1 MCEVNKSIALTN
13 LHEKSAGNYSN
24 LGLSHVLLNT
34 DFISFAEFVEEILS
48 MYNKLD
54 SNLERID
61 FQIDNGTLS
70 RWKLF
75 FDNFNV
81 SLYRKGWELD
91 KDFTS
96 NYMYTEF
103 ADDRNFWIDL
113 YYFPENYDSDKVFK
127 DILRE
132 MNNFY
137 NRDFKKYLKEEY
149 K

>member
-113 YYFPENYDSDKVFK
+113 YYSPENYDSDKVFK